1 MFLKGTLKVLKIA
14 ITKLKITKREYLKK
28 TKIKNNFILI
38 TSRRPLNKTIQ
49 VSKTTTTQISKYHLS
64 LSVLFIRKA

>member
-38 TSRRPLNKTIQ
+38 TSRRPLNKTI
-49 VSKTTTTQISKYHLS
+49 
-64 LSVLFIRKA
+64 